1 MSSDWLVINIAFI
14 FSNLCCQNYKGEAGI
29 FRTIIV
35 PTALLAG
42 FIGLFI
48 GPEVTGL
55 INFDMAL
62 YEKIVFH
69 SMALL
74 RIDLAEKKT
83 EHKSDTVK
91 SGLFIVATYCFQG
104 VRHVNC
110 LGTGLYL

>member
-1 MSSDWLVINIAFI
+1 MNSDWAVVINIAFI
-14 FSNLCCQNYKGEAGI
+14 FVVTFIAKIIKEKLGI

-55 INFDMAL
+55 INFDTAL

-69 SMALL
+69 SMALGFIAL
-74 RIDLAEKKT
+74 TLAEKKT

-91 SGLFIVATYCFQG
+91 SGLFI
-104 VRHVNC
+104 
-110 LGTGLYL
+110 